1 IDRLALFAVPLLL
14 LFLIYVSS
22 LSLSEATF
30 SSILE
35 IEGTDPG
42 YFTTAVSTIIGSLI
56 VGVVL
61 MPDLSRYTRTV
72 KDCIAASVFGNGIG
86 NSFSMMIGVI
96 PAMVTGFL
104 DPMAYMIALGLVAS
118 AFIILVFAT
127 WTTNS
132 VNLYSTTLAIAV
144 INTRTPEWKLAI
156 SVGIFG
162 TVLAMI
168 GITDYF
174 IEFLEWL
181 GVIVPPVAGVY
192 LTDYFYLKQ
201 KNYSLSL
208 QENLPDYDR
217 AALVAWVVATII
229 AVVAFVSEISVTTI
243 PSLDALLI
251 TIPIYLIC
259 RKIWPTLL
267 TREEKS
273 D

>member
-1 IDRLALFAVPLLL
+1 
-14 LFLIYVSS
+14 
-22 LSLSEATF
+22 
-30 SSILE
+30 
-35 IEGTDPG
+35 
-42 YFTTAVSTIIGSLI
+42 
-56 VGVVL
+56 
-61 MPDLSRYTRTV
+61 
-72 KDCIAASVFGNGIG
+72 
-86 NSFSMMIGVI
+86 
-96 PAMVTGFL
+96 
-104 DPMAYMIALGLVAS
+104 
-118 AFIILVFAT
+118 
-127 WTTNS
+127 
-132 VNLYSTTLAIAV
+132 
-144 INTRTPEWKLAI
+144 
-156 SVGIFG
+156 
-162 TVLAMI
+162 MI